1 MQNATRT
8 VPASVRHTV
17 RRDSGSAVVIEAE
30 VAADRLADAAFQRH
44 VQRANIPGFR
54 PGKAPRAMY
63 ERAYGKEHLWDDAG
77 ADLVDETYREI
88 IAAEDLEPIDRPKV
102 EITQLKEGE
111 PLRYTA
117 TVIVRPDVGLGEYR
131 AHGAAIEPK
140 PPADEEIDR
149 TIAAMRESHAQL
161 RPVDR
166 PARAGDIVTVDIDA
180 TIPDRA

>member
-1 MQNATRT
+1 MQNSPKT
-8 VPASVRHTV
+8 VPPSVKHTL
-17 RRDSGSAVVIEAE
+17 RRDAGSKVTLDVE
-30 VAADRLADAAFQRH
+30 VDADRLARAADAAFQRH

-88 IAAEDLEPIDRPKV
+88 IAAEDLEPIDQPKV

-117 TVIVRPDVGLGEYR
+117 TVIVRPDVGLGDYR
-131 AHGAAIEPK
+131 AHGAVIEPK

-149 TIAAMRESHAQL
+149 TI
-161 RPVDR
+161 
-166 PARAGDIVTVDIDA
+166 
-180 TIPDRA
+180 

>member
-1 MQNATRT
+1 MQNPTRT
-8 VPASVRHTV
+8 VPTSVRHTV
-17 RRDSGSAVVIEAE
+17 RRDPGSAVVIEVEIAT
-30 VAADRLADAAFQRH
+30 DRLARAADAAFQRH

-88 IAAEDLEPIDRPKV
+88 IAAEDLEPIDQPKV
-102 EITQLKEGE
+102 EITQLNEGE

-117 TVIVRPDVGLGEYR
+117 TVIVRPDVGLGDYR
-131 AHGAAIEPK
+131 AHGAMIEPK

-149 TIAAMRESHAQL
+149 T
-161 RPVDR
+161 
-166 PARAGDIVTVDIDA
+166 
-180 TIPDRA
+180 